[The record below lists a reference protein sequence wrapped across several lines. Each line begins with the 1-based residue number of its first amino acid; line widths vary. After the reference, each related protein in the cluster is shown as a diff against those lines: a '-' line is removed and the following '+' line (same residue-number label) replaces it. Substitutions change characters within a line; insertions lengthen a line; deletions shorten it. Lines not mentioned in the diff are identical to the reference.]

1 MNITCA
7 REFPTARE
15 VSSAYEHV
23 YEVEVARRWFALPPG
38 VFLPLSNG
46 ETCRLLF
53 AGHSGSAAGPD
64 VLDAVI
70 HFSRQEMQCVG
81 AVEFHV
87 RASDWY
93 HHQHQSDARYNNVIL
108 HVALVCDEP
117 SLAVRQDGK
126 TIPLCSLNDLA
137 PTRRSYLR
145 TAWPCQQ
152 VTRQLGE
159 EERSRVLRQA
169 GLLRFE
175 QKAHAFVELLHA
187 GYAQEPFSAYD
198 VCLITALAE
207 GMGYGRD
214 RAFFRAA
221 GRYLLGLESAM
232 PEPLGRTFDPSP
244 LDRGRLHVL
253 RRLVEQWRVY
263 GAWQSL
269 REIVCVAT
277 DQQVIAANCTEEGG
291 VLPGAERVSI
301 RVKVNDRDTPDRIKS
316 LRALRDMFQGLG
328 TARADILICNVI
340 LPFAAAVA
348 LIEHDTLLAED
359 AEALYAEHP
368 GLSSNRITR
377 AMCEQLQLTREPKG
391 ACAQQGLHYIY
402 QQTCQEKRCDVCMMG
417 ERAV

>member
-1 MNITCA
+1 VTITCV
-7 REFPTARE
+7 RETPTARE
-15 VSSAYEHV
+15 APTGYEHI
-23 YEVEVARRWFALPPG
+23 YEAEVARRWFALPPG
-38 VFLPLSNG
+38 VLLPLSNG

-53 AGHSGSAAGPD
+53 AGHTGSAAGPD

-70 HFSRQEMQCVG
+70 HFPWQEMQCVG

-108 HVALVCDEP
+108 HVVLVCDEP

-126 TIPLCSLNDLA
+126 TIPMCSLNDLA
-137 PTRRSYLR
+137 QPRRSYLR
-145 TAWPCQQ
+145 MEWPCQQ
-152 VTRQLGE
+152 VTPQLGE
-159 EERSRVLRQA
+159 QERGRLLRQA

-187 GYAQEPFSAYD
+187 GYAQDPFSAYD

-207 GMGYGRD
+207 GLGYGRD

-244 LDRGRLHVL
+244 LDRGRLQVL
-253 RRLVEQWRVY
+253 RRLVEQWRVH

-269 REIVCVAT
+269 RKIVCVAA
-277 DQQVIAANCTEEGG
+277 DQQVIAANCAEKIDA
-291 VLPGAERVSI
+291 AERDFLEGRMSDL
-301 RVKVNDRDTPDRIKS
+301 DRPERGKG
-316 LRALRDMFQGLG
+316 LQALRGIFQGLG
-328 TARADILICNVI
+328 TARADILICNVV
-340 LPFAAAVA
+340 LPFATAVA
-348 LIEHDTLLAED
+348 LIEHDTVLAEE
-359 AEALYAEHP
+359 AAALYTEYP

-391 ACAQQGLHYIY
+391 ACEQQGLHYIY
-402 QQTCQEKRCDVCMMG
+402 QQTCQEKRCEVCMMG

>member
-1 MNITCA
+1 M
-7 REFPTARE
+7 REIPTARE
-15 VSSAYEHV
+15 APTPYEHI
-23 YEVEVARRWFALPPG
+23 YEAEVARRWFALPPG

-53 AGHSGSAAGPD
+53 AGHTGSAAGPD

-70 HFSRQEMQCVG
+70 HFPRQEMQCVG
-81 AVEFHV
+81 DVEFHV

-137 PTRRSYLR
+137 PPRRSFLR
-145 TAWPCQQ
+145 TEWPCQQ

-159 EERSRVLRQA
+159 KERSRLLRQA

-187 GYAQEPFSAYD
+187 GYAREPFSAYD

-253 RRLVEQWRVY
+253 RRLVEQWRVH

-269 REIVCVAT
+269 REIVCVTA
-277 DQQVIAANCTEEGG
+277 DQQVFAANCAEEGS
-291 VLPGAERVSI
+291 VLPGAEGVSI
-301 RVKVNDRDTPDRIKS
+301 EVKVSGRDRPDRIKG
-316 LRALRDMFQGLG
+316 LGALRGIFQGLG
-328 TARADILICNVI
+328 TARADILICNVV

-348 LIEHDTLLAED
+348 LIEHDTLLAEE

-391 ACAQQGLHYIY
+391 ACEQQGLHYIY

-417 ERAV
+417 ERTV